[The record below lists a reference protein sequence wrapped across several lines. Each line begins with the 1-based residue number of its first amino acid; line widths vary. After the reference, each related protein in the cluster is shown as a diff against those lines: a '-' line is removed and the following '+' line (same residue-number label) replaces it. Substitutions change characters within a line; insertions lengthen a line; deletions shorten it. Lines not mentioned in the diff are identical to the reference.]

1 MNITILGSGR
11 WASYLAWYLH
21 SIHHRVCL
29 WGRNNSKRFQ
39 ALKDQRSNEY
49 LTLDSAIQMTDSLQA
64 ALDYSDLVIIAIASQ
79 GLRALAKEMNS
90 VLTKEKTF
98 VLAMKGL
105 EKSTG
110 KRLSI
115 IMEEEIPQ
123 PKKLAVWVGPTQVED
138 ALQGTPNC
146 MIIAS
151 NHGDVAK
158 DLVQSFSSSTLRLYV
173 GLDVI
178 GSEIGA
184 ALKNVIG
191 IIAGMLDGLHL
202 SSLKGALM
210 ARGTLE
216 VSRLV
221 ETLGGKKETIYGLSH
236 LGDYEAT
243 LFSKYSHNRAFG
255 EAFIRHETYPY
266 LAEGYDTTEAVYH
279 LAKSYQVSMPIIEAA
294 YAVLFQKQDPY
305 QMLHQLLIRE
315 SKEEFA

>member
-21 SIHHRVCL
+21 SIHHQVCL
-29 WGRNNSKRFQ
+29 WGRNDSKRFQ
-39 ALKDQRSNEY
+39 ALKEQRSNEY
-49 LTLDSAIQMTDSLQA
+49 LTLDSSIQMTDSLQE
-64 ALDYSDLVIIAIASQ
+64 ALDYSDIIIIAIASQ
-79 GLRALAKEMNS
+79 GLRSLAKEMNL
-90 VLTKEKTF
+90 VLTQKKTF

-110 KRLSI
+110 KRLSM
-115 IMEEEIPQ
+115 IMEEEITQ
-123 PKKLAVWVGPTQVED
+123 PMRLAIWVGPTQVED

-151 NHGDVAK
+151 NHLDIAK

-173 GLDVI
+173 GIDVI

-221 ETLGGKKETIYGLSH
+221 EALGGKKETVYGLSH

-243 LFSKYSHNRAFG
+243 LFSKFSHNRAFG
-255 EAFIRHETYPY
+255 EAFIRKEAYPY

-279 LAKSYQVSMPIIEAA
+279 LAKTHHVSMPIIEAA

-305 QMLHQLLIRE
+305 QRLHQLLIRE